1 MCPIAGGDRGYSIGR
16 CDQGVPGAA
25 ARLDDSLVGL
35 PDAVAQEILPE
46 EFPDVFHWVEFRSIG
61 WQRHQGDVLGN
72 IESSAGL
79 VPAGAVE
86 NEDGVGAW
94 PNALADLFEVQVHSL
109 GTDGGQNE
117 GRAGASV
124 RTHGAKQID
133 RAVPLIAW
141 CRRPGS
147 SPRPQAGQRS
157 PLGDPRVVLAPDLE
171 RLADRPG
178 RGGFWFQAARNFF
191 FFALGPADLA
201 RVGALRVPAPGNTDF

>member
-141 CRRPGS
+141 CRRPGP

-157 PLGDPRVVLAPDLE
+157 LLADPRFVLPPDLE
-171 RLADRPG
+171 RLADR
-178 RGGFWFQAARNFF
+178 RGGERFGYELREVFLYASWAA
-191 FFALGPADLA
+191 AS
-201 RVGALRVPAPGNTDF
+201 LRGW